1 MQLADVTANTVMS
14 LHYLVNYWTLFG
26 VVFVTVS
33 GDDVSVVERVARC
46 VLQLLHL
53 QARSGAA
60 AIHGSVNYSQV
71 T

>member
-1 MQLADVTANTVMS
+1 MS

-46 VLQLLHL
+46 VLQL

-60 AIHGSVNYSQV
+60 AVHGSVNYSQV

>member
-1 MQLADVTANTVMS
+1 MS

-46 VLQLLHL
+46 VLQLRL

-60 AIHGSVNYSQV
+60 AVHGSVNYSQV